1 MLEIEKNN
9 TVLIEVDGSESR
21 LLEFIS
27 WCKNGPTNAEVQE
40 VEWNES
46 EIIGFITFDIKHK
59 KNALKLRA
67 S

>member
-9 TVLIEVDGSESR
+9 TVLIEVEGSESR

-27 WCKNGPTNAEVQE
+27 WCKKGATNAEVQE